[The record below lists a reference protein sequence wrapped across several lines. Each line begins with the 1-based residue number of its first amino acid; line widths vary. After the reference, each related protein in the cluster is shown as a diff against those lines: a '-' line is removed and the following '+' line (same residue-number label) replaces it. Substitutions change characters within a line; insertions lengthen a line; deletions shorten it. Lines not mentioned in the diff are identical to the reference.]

1 MSDIETTS
9 STEEVADS
17 SAPIGPTFADL
28 DLPEPLMKALQA
40 VGYEVPSPI
49 QARTIPLLLG
59 GKDVLG
65 QAATGTGKTAAFAL
79 PALAHIDIDNVAP
92 QVMVLTPTRELC
104 IQVAEAFQKYAAF
117 LPGFHVLPIYGGQ
130 AYPLQLRPLRR
141 GVHVIV
147 ATPGRLMD
155 HMKRGS
161 ITTDSLKT
169 LILDEAD
176 EMLNMGFLEDVD
188 WILSQ
193 LPEKRQMALF
203 SATMPRAI
211 QNIAN
216 NHMREPEL
224 VHFQSRASAADTIT
238 QRFQIIP
245 QRNKIEAL
253 TRLLEVEPFE
263 AMIIF
268 VRTKIATMELAEKLE
283 ARGHAAAPLNG
294 DIPQNHREMTV
305 DKLKARKLDILVAT
319 DVAAR
324 GLDVPHITHV
334 INYDAPTDTEAYVHR
349 IGRTGRAGKKGDAIL
364 FITPRERRL
373 LNNIER
379 NTGSR
384 IERLVLPTNAEVN
397 KQRIDRF
404 KAKITEA
411 LSSDSKGFY
420 GQIVDEYIE
429 EHETDPKALAAALA
443 GMAQGDQPLLLPE
456 KEERNFDES
465 FDKRDNR
472 PQRGGDRPHPLE
484 RPTEPGMDRYRI
496 EVGYK
501 HGASPGSVVGAIANE
516 ADINGRDIGRIEIY
530 DFFATV
536 DLPERMPR
544 EIFNLLTKTRV
555 CNQELR
561 LTKVVGGSQHRG
573 GGGDSFGGGGGGGGR
588 RGFSGGRR
596 GGFARRRRGGG
607 GPRRY

>member
-9 STEEVADS
+9 PMEEVAAS
-17 SAPIGPTFADL
+17 SAPTGPTFADL
-28 DLPEPLMKALQA
+28 NLPEPLMKALEA

-49 QARTIPLLLG
+49 QARTIPLLLEN
-59 GKDVLG
+59 KDVLG

-79 PALAHIDIDNVAP
+79 PALAKIDINNLAP
-92 QVMVLTPTRELC
+92 QVMVLTPTRELA

-117 LPGFHVLPIYGGQ
+117 MPGFHVLPIYGGQ

-188 WILSQ
+188 WILQ
-193 LPEKRQMALF
+193 HLPEERQMALF

-216 NHMREPEL
+216 QHMRSPEL
-224 VHFQSRASAADTIT
+224 IHFQSRATAADTIT
-238 QRFQIIP
+238 QRFQIVP
-245 QRNKIEAL
+245 HQRKIEAL
-253 TRLLEVEPFE
+253 TRLLEVEPFD

-268 VRTKIATMELAEKLE
+268 VRTKLATMELAEKLE

-294 DIPQNHREMTV
+294 DIPQNHREMTI

-334 INYDAPTDTEAYVHR
+334 INYDAPNDTEAYVHR
-349 IGRTGRAGKKGDAIL
+349 IGRTGRAGRKGDAIL

-379 NTGSR
+379 STGSR
-384 IERLVLPTNAEVN
+384 IERLVLPSNAEVN
-397 KQRIDRF
+397 KQRVERF
-404 KAKITEA
+404 KARITEELTA
-411 LSSDSKGFY
+411 DDNAFY
-420 GQIVDEYIE
+420 TEIVDEYIS
-429 EHETDPKALAAALA
+429 EHDTDPKALAAALA
-443 GMAQGDQPLLLPE
+443 SMAQGEQPLLLPE
-456 KEERNFDES
+456 KEERGFDES
-465 FDKRDNR
+465 FDK
-472 PQRGGDRPHPLE
+472 PQNNKAQGDRPHPLE
-484 RPTEPGMDRYRI
+484 RPTEPGMERYRI
-496 EVGYK
+496 EVGFK

-530 DFFATV
+530 DFFSTV
-536 DLPERMPR
+536 DLPEGMPR
-544 EIFNLLTKTRV
+544 EVFNLLTNTRI

-561 LTKVVGGSQHRG
+561 LTKVVGGAQHRG
-573 GGGDSFGGGGGGGGR
+573 GSFGGNGGGGR
-588 RGFSGGRR
+588 RGGGGFSGGRR

-607 GPRRY
+607 GGPRRF

>member
-1 MSDIETTS
+1 MQ
-9 STEEVADS
+9 
-17 SAPIGPTFADL
+17 
-28 DLPEPLMKALQA
+28 ALNA
-40 VGYEVPSPI
+40 VGYEAPSPI
-49 QARTIPLLLG
+49 QERTIPLLLSG
-59 GKDVLG
+59 RDVLG

-79 PALAHIDIDNVAP
+79 PALAEIDIDNVAP
-92 QVMVLTPTRELC
+92 QVMVLTPTRELA

-117 LPGFHVLPIYGGQ
+117 MPGFHVLPIYGGQ

-193 LPEKRQMALF
+193 LPDKRQMALF

-216 NHMREPEL
+216 NHMRDPEL

-245 QRNKIEAL
+245 HQRKIEAL

-349 IGRTGRAGKKGDAIL
+349 IGRTGRAGRKGDAIL

-384 IERLVLPTNAEVN
+384 IERLVLPSNAEVN
-397 KQRIDRF
+397 KQRIERF
-404 KAKITEA
+404 KGKITEA
-411 LSSDSKGFY
+411 LDGDSDEFFA
-420 GQIVDEYIE
+420 QIVDEYIE
-429 EHETDPKALAAALA
+429 EHETDPKKLAAALA
-443 GMAQGDQPLLLPE
+443 SMAQGDQPLLLPE
-456 KEERNFDES
+456 KEERGFDES

-472 PQRGGDRPHPLE
+472 NNQRGGDRPHPLE
-484 RPTEPGMDRYRI
+484 RPTEPGWIVRI
-496 EVGYK
+496 EVATSTALAPVLWWARSRTKPTSTAGDIA
-501 HGASPGSVVGAIANE
+501 ASRSTILLA
-516 ADINGRDIGRIEIY
+516 
-530 DFFATV
+530 V

-544 EIFNLLTKTRV
+544 DIFNLTKTRSATRV
-555 CNQELR
+555 AVDESPSVAR
-561 LTKVVGGSQHRG
+561 RASRG
-573 GGGDSFGGGGGGGGR
+573 GGGIVRSPR
-588 RGFSGGRR
+588 RRRRPSRISGGRR
-596 GGFARRRRGGG
+596 GGSRAPSWRAEDPAATSQPAQGTASNGLPVR
-607 GPRRY
+607 